1 MATGSNRVLRS
12 LVAALAIA
20 LALPGTPLRPNAAR
34 AQEDDEQ
41 AKELARKLLA
51 AGDTLMKQG
60 DRQERHG
67 RQEQAKEKYE
77 KALRAYEEAYD
88 RFPAAKIF
96 YAIGTAELK
105 LGRYLEA
112 IRHFR
117 QLLQEAESVS
127 DELRTQVEIN
137 IDEAKQYVAVLR
149 FRVQPDGAVIT
160 VDGEDI
166 GVAPYEE
173 PLFVAP
179 GEHTIAVSAE
189 GYAPFE
195 TTVTMEAGAES
206 DRTVDLEKTRVVVEE
221 PKPKP
226 PKPKPRKPR
235 PPPPGR
241 TTLLVGVA
249 VTAGMAVAAS
259 ITGIM
264 AMGKHGDFTD
274 ETLPPSERDA
284 ARDSG
289 KRLALVTDLLWL
301 GTVAVGAYTAY
312 YYFGI
317 YQPAKRGHERR
328 MRLEDSREARRLWV
342 VPYAAAEG
350 GGVAV
355 GGTF

>member
-1 MATGSNRVLRS
+1 MATGSNRVVAS
-12 LVAALAIA
+12 LVAALVLA
-20 LALPGTPLRPNAAR
+20 LALPRTPLRPTVAH
-34 AQEDDEQ
+34 AQEDQEK

-51 AGDTLMKQG
+51 AGDKLMKQG
-60 DRQERHG
+60 DRLSKRDRAEK
-67 RQEQAKEKYE
+67 AKEKYE

-88 RFPAAKIF
+88 RFPVAKIF
-96 YAIGTAELK
+96 FAIGSAELK

-149 FRVQPDGAVIT
+149 FRVEPDGAVIT
-160 VDGEDI
+160 VDGEDV
-166 GVAPYEE
+166 GLSPYEE

-179 GEHTIAVSAE
+179 GEHKIVVSAE

-195 TTVTMEAGAES
+195 TSVTMEAGAES
-206 DRTVDLEKTRVVVEE
+206 ERTVELEKIKVVKQE
-221 PKPKP
+221 PEPEP
-226 PKPKPRKPR
+226 PEPEPELPAST
-235 PPPPGR
+235 PPGR
-241 TTLLVGVA
+241 TTLLIGIGI
-249 VTAGMAVAAS
+249 TGGLAVAAS
-259 ITGIM
+259 VTGIM
-264 AMGKHGDFTD
+264 AMGKHSDFTN
-274 ETLPPSERDA
+274 ETLPQAERDS

-289 KRLALVTDLLWL
+289 KRLALITDLLWI
-301 GTVAVGAYTAY
+301 GTVAAGAYTAY
-312 YYFGI
+312 YYYGT
-317 YQPAKRGHERR
+317 YLPEKRTHQRNMELQRG
-328 MRLEDSREARRLWV
+328 REARRIWV